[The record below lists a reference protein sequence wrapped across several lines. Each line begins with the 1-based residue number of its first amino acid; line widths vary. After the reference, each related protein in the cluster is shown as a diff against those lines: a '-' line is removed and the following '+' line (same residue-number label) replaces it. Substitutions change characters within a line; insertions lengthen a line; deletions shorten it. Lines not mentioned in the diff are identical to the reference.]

1 MHEVIMKKIFT
12 TLTLALA
19 LSACTNSTNVG
30 VSNVNRSQLFLFSS
44 DEINAEAATLY
55 SQTLSENQSKHTLN
69 TDKALYNRVN
79 KVAQRL
85 IAKAPFFREDAK
97 DWAWEVNV
105 INADILNAWCLP
117 GGKIAVYSGLIK
129 DLKLTDDELAV
140 VIGHEIAHALREHS
154 REQASSQALT
164 QGAIGIAGIFGIGN
178 IGVSLSN
185 IASNVFISLPFSRA
199 HETEADRIGLE
210 LCALAGFNV
219 DAGVSVWQKMSQAN
233 SDKPIELLS
242 THPSDESR
250 ISDLER
256 LSSEL
261 KLQYKK

>member
-1 MHEVIMKKIFT
+1 MRKIFSVCA
-12 TLTLALA
+12 LALA
-19 LSACTNSTNVG
+19 ISACTNSTNVG
-30 VSNVNRSQLFLFSS
+30 VSNVNRSQLFLYSS
-44 DEINAEAATLY
+44 DEINAEAANLY
-55 SQTLSENQSKHTLN
+55 SQTLSESKSKHTLN

-79 KVAQRL
+79 RIAQRL
-85 IAKAPFFREDAK
+85 IDKAPFFREDSK

-105 INADILNAWCLP
+105 IDEDILNAWCMP
-117 GGKIAVYSGLIK
+117 GGKIAVYSGLVN

-154 REQASSQALT
+154 REQASSSALT
-164 QGAIGIAGIFGIGN
+164 QGAIGIAGIFGLGN
-178 IGVSLSN
+178 LGISLSN
-185 IASNVFISLPFSRA
+185 VASNVFISLPFSRS

-219 DAGVSVWQKMSQAN
+219 DAGVSVWQKMSKASTN
-233 SDKPIELLS
+233 KPIELLS

-250 ISDLER
+250 IADLER